1 MATETKILKDLC
13 DFTTGVLFAVKTI
26 DAILNEKEEELEK
39 IETKNLKDLCEYVT
53 GVLFSAKT
61 LAEIFNEKID
71 EEKFKKLEKIRD
83 KTKEIILKKNAEE
96 ENTEAD

>member
-1 MATETKILKDLC
+1 MATETKFLKDLC
-13 DFTTGVLFAVKTI
+13 DFTTGVLFALKTI
-26 DAILNEKEEELEK
+26 AENEKEDEEK

-61 LAEIFNEKID
+61 IAEILNEKID